1 MIRHC
6 AIFLIGVLLIGAPLK
21 IFSQADDD
29 PVLIRLNGRTVT
41 LSEFEAAYRK
51 NNLSMQ
57 IDDPKS
63 VEEYLELYI
72 NFNLKVLEAIN
83 RGMDT
88 NPAFINELKG
98 YREQLAKPYLTD
110 QHVTDQLLEEAY
122 QRMQYD
128 VRASHILVN
137 LSEHA
142 KPADTLA
149 AWNRII
155 RIRERILNGEPFDQV
170 ARQESDDISA
180 RDQEGTANRPPMR
193 GNGGDLGYF
202 TVLDMVYPFETAAYN
217 TPVGEVSMPVRSSF
231 GYHIIIVADRLPA
244 MGRAQVAHI
253 MTIFPPGVDDSEK
266 ETLKNR
272 SHEIYERILAGE
284 DFGQLAAQYSDDRS
298 SARRNGEMPP
308 FTSNRMVPEFI
319 KAISQL
325 NSPGVVSEPVRTQFG
340 WHIIKLIEKTPP
352 PVFEDVALELKNRI
366 SRDSRSQL
374 SQQVV
379 INRLKKEFNFRE
391 NPSALNEF
399 FNIVDE
405 SIFER
410 KWEKSKASHL
420 NQELF
425 SFANQSISQQD
436 FANYLEL
443 SQGLRTPEAIEVYVR
458 AMYQNFV
465 SQKILDFED
474 SQLESKYPDFRA
486 IMKEYH
492 DGILLFELTDK
503 LVWTKAV
510 EDSTGLHHF
519 FVQNQNDYLWPD
531 RISATIYTFNDQR
544 TAKRGRREIAR
555 AQNRGLDHNHVLEIF
570 NNTSSLNAT
579 AVNGVFIGD
588 EEEIL
593 QSVNWEKGIS
603 QIIPWKGKF
612 AVVHV
617 HEVLPS
623 QPKKMEEIRGILIA
637 DYQNYLEKKWVEEL
651 RQKYQVEVQ
660 RDLLRQIIE

>member
-1 MIRHC
+1 
-6 AIFLIGVLLIGAPLK
+6 LIGVLLLGTSPK
-21 IFSQADDD
+21 IFSQTIDD
-29 PVLIRLNGRTVT
+29 PVFIRLNGRTVN
-41 LSEFEAAYRK
+41 LSEFEATYQK

-57 IDDPKS
+57 IEDPKS

-83 RGMDT
+83 RGMHT

-128 VRASHILVN
+128 IRASHILVN
-137 LSEHA
+137 LNEHA

-149 AWNRII
+149 AWNRIN

-170 ARQESDDISA
+170 ARQESDDLSA

-193 GNGGDLGYF
+193 GNGGDLQYF

-217 TPVGEVSMPVRSSF
+217 TPVGEISNPIRSSF
-231 GYHIIIVADRLPA
+231 GYHIIKVTDRLPA
-244 MGRAQVAHI
+244 MGRAHVAHI
-253 MTIFPPGVDDSEK
+253 MNIFPPGADENAK
-266 ETLKNR
+266 EALKPR
-272 SHEIYERILAGE
+272 SQDIYERILAGD
-284 DFGQLAAQYSDDRS
+284 DFGELAAQYSDDRS
-298 SARRNGEMPP
+298 SGRRNGEMPP

-325 NSPGVVSEPVRTQFG
+325 YSPGSITEPVRTQFG

-352 PVFEDVALELKNRI
+352 PAFEDVALELKNRI

-379 INRLKKEFNFRE
+379 INRLKREFNFRE
-391 NPSALNEF
+391 NPSALNDF
-399 FNIVDE
+399 FSIVDE
-405 SIFER
+405 TIFER
-410 KWEKSKASHL
+410 KWEKSKAAHL
-420 NQELF
+420 NKVLF
-425 SFANQSISQQD
+425 SFANQSVSQQD
-436 FANYLEL
+436 FAKYLEL
-443 SQGLRTPEAIEVYVR
+443 SQGLRTPEVIEGYVS

-465 SQKILDFED
+465 SQKILEFED
-474 SQLESKYPDFRA
+474 SQLESKYPEFKA

-510 EDSTGLHHF
+510 EDSTGLRNF
-519 FVQNQNDYLWPD
+519 LVENQNEYFWPE
-531 RISATIYTFNDQR
+531 RINATIYTFNNQR
-544 TAKRGRREIAR
+544 IAKQGRREIAR
-555 AQNRGLDHNHVLEIF
+555 AQRRGLDYNHVLAVF

-579 AVNGVFIGD
+579 AVNGVFERD
-588 EEEIL
+588 EEEML
-593 QSVNWEKGIS
+593 NSVPWAKGIS
-603 QIIPWKGKF
+603 QIFPWKGKF

-617 HEVLPS
+617 HELLPS
-623 QPKKMEEIRGILIA
+623 QPKQIEEIRGILIA
-637 DYQNYLEKKWVEEL
+637 DYQNFLEKKWVEEL
-651 RQKYQVEVQ
+651 RQKYKVEVQ
-660 RDLLRQIIE
+660 RNLLRQISE